1 MKQVKEY
8 KLTGLYGA
16 QRVFEY
22 RKREAEITKMMHA
35 GYSKSYIIFLRQ
47 QNWRQL
53 TAGGERKTA
62 HCVLSP
68 VEDVSHAA

>member
-53 TAGGERKTA
+53 TDGGERKSA
-62 HCVLSP
+62 HGV
-68 VEDVSHAA
+68 VSSGESIERAA

>member
-1 MKQVKEY
+1 MKQVKTY
-8 KLTGLYGA
+8 KLTDLYGA

-35 GYSKSYIIFLRQ
+35 GYSKSHIIFLRQ

-53 TAGGERKTA
+53 TAGGERKSA
-62 HCVLSP
+62 PGALSP
-68 VEDVSHAA
+68 AEGVDKAA

>member
-53 TAGGERKTA
+53 TAGGERKVA
-62 HCVLSP
+62 QSVLSP
-68 VEDVSHAA
+68 VEDVSQAA

>member
-35 GYSKSYIIFLRQ
+35 GYSKSYIVFLRQ

-62 HCVLSP
+62 HGVLSP
-68 VEDVSHAA
+68 VEDVSQAA

>member
-1 MKQVKEY
+1 MKQIKTFN
-8 KLTGLYGA
+8 LTGLYGA

-35 GYSKSYIIFLRQ
+35 GFSKSYIIFLRQ

-62 HCVLSP
+62 HGVLSP
-68 VEDVSHAA
+68 AESVDKAA